1 MCLLDCVC
9 VCVCVCV
16 CLYLYVFVLLSI
28 YPWKAKKEPVAL
40 LICNGS
46 ASYLTALCFVTV
58 APVCWVFTVTV
69 WPLSLGCRLYL
80 QEKTHS
86 LWDWFKPAHSV
97 CCCYSSQH
105 FMEVWH
111 YWSGVLICHC
121 SASFPWPCL
130 YSICHTVAIHPL
142 GLSRWMELW
151 CSRNH
156 FCAGRL
162 SMTSLLMI
170 LSYLSLWYLGWSKL
184 TFQMVEV
191 TTYMVWFEI
200 WWKSFL
206 IPESFL
212 PKYQSAW
219 DSDFRGIHFHVSRA
233 HHPQKALNINV
244 LIH

>member
-1 MCLLDCVC
+1 MGQQATWLL
-9 VCVCVCV
+9 
-16 CLYLYVFVLLSI
+16 FF
-28 YPWKAKKEPVAL
+28 
-40 LICNGS
+40 
-46 ASYLTALCFVTV
+46 FVTV
-58 APVCWVFTVTV
+58 SPICSVFTVTV

-80 QEKTHS
+80 QEKTYS

-142 GLSRWMELW
+142 GLSRWMELC

-170 LSYLSLWYLGWSKL
+170 LSYLSLRHLVWSKL

-206 IPESFL
+206 IPKSFL
-212 PKYQSAW
+212 PKYQCAW
-219 DSDFRGIHFHVSRA
+219 DSDFRGVHFHVSHA
-233 HHPQKALNINV
+233 HHPQKELNINV
-244 LIH
+244 LTC

>member
-1 MCLLDCVC
+1 MLESLKVPWTGNKMWTLFSKNHVYRGTGTKEAEKDFCVYSIILWFCVFKNVPVGLCVC
-9 VCVCVCV
+9 VFVCV
-16 CLYLYVFVLLSI
+16 YLYVFVLSI
-28 YPWKAKKEPVAL
+28 YHWKAKKEPVTL
-40 LICNGS
+40 LVYNGS

-58 APVCWVFTVTV
+58 APICSVFTVTV
-69 WPLSLGCRLYL
+69 WPLYLDCRLYL

-142 GLSRWMELW
+142 GLSRWMESC

-156 FCAGRL
+156 FCA
-162 SMTSLLMI
+162 SSLT
-170 LSYLSLWYLGWSKL
+170 LWLHCWWFYL
-184 TFQMVEV
+184 TFLCD
-191 TTYMVWFEI
+191 I
-200 WWKSFL
+200 WDDLSW
-206 IPESFL
+206 P
-212 PKYQSAW
+212 
-219 DSDFRGIHFHVSRA
+219 FRW
-233 HHPQKALNINV
+233 
-244 LIH
+244 